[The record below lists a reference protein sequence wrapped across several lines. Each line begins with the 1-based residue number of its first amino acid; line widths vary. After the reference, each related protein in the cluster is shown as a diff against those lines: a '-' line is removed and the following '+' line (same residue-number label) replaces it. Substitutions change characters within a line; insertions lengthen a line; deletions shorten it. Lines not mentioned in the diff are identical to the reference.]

1 MSELLP
7 NLDAMRAQLT
17 GAAASQLDALALA
30 DAIAHATTEKDLDGA
45 LETVIATW
53 RQP

>member
-7 NLDAMRAQLT
+7 NLDALRGQLT
-17 GAAASQLDALALA
+17 GDTASQQDARALA
-30 DAIAHATTEKDLDGA
+30 DAIAHATTEKDIDDALDA
-45 LETVIATW
+45 VIATW